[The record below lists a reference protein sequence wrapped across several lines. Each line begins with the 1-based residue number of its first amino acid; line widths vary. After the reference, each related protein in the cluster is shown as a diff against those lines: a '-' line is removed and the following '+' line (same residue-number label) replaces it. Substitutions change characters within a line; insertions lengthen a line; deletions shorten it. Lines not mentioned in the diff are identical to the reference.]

1 MRQFVG
7 PAGVAV
13 IPRSPISTLAICAQ
27 PEPDASKTFNT
38 PVKSAVKDRVAFM
51 FNQAKTVA
59 VSPESEKT
67 RMSQINKMGKT
78 KLFMGG

>member
-1 MRQFVG
+1 MRQYVG
-7 PAGVAV
+7 PPGVAV
-13 IPRSPISTLAICAQ
+13 TPRSPISTLAICAQ
-27 PEPDASKTFNT
+27 PEPDGSKTFNT
-38 PVKSAVKDRVAFM
+38 PVKPTVKDRVAFM

-78 KLFMGG
+78 KLFIDG